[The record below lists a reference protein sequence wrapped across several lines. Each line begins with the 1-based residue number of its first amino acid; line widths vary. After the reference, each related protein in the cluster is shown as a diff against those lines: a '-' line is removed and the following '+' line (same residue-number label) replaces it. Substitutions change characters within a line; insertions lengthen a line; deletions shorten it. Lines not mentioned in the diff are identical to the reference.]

1 MIRWFLRRQIAAF
14 ERAWN
19 YDAAYLF
26 DLIDTD
32 PHCAMLTFGKVR
44 YLTKYRKDI
53 PVATYCAAGLI
64 AAMAEDCGPCTQL
77 GIDMAQREGVD
88 PAVLR
93 AVVTR
98 DYIAMPYKVALAA
111 RFTEA
116 TLDHAPWAD
125 DLREEVVHQFGQRGL
140 TSLAF
145 AMAAARCFPILKYA
159 LGHGEACTRVTVGG
173 ESQPV
178 LLQMSKAA

>member
-26 DLIDTD
+26 DRIDTD
-32 PHCAMLTFGKVR
+32 PHCAMLTFAKVR
-44 YLTKYRKDI
+44 YLTKYRNDI
-53 PVATYCAAGLI
+53 PVAPYCAAGLI

-77 GIDMAQREGVD
+77 GIDMAQCEGVD

-125 DLREEVVHQFGQRGL
+125 DLREEVMCQFGQRGL

-145 AMAAARCFPILKYA
+145 ATAAARCFPVLKYA
-159 LGHGEACTRVTVGG
+159 FGHGEACTRVTVGG
-173 ESQPV
+173 DFQPV
-178 LLQMSKAA
+178 LRQMPKAA